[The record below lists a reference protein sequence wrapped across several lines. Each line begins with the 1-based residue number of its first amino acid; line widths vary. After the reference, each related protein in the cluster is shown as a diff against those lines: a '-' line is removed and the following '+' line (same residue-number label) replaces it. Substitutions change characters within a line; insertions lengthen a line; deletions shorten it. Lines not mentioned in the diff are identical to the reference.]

1 VNTNDTPYSV
11 AAAWSRLYDALKHSP
26 WEEDDVRDWQTWFP
40 ESVKDYAPVA
50 EALKYV
56 YDLSDGWQG
65 AFIMYEAPL
74 AVLKAAHRHYGGAF
88 LTPGQVTD
96 MARRFVVF
104 YDNPEEP
111 LDEYLDEFHG
121 EMPLGWLNEDGR
133 KEIEKAVRRDSEIWI
148 DDPKV
153 SGVYVFYKPG
163 TAIDGML
170 SRARLR
176 DSVDVPRETS
186 IEE

>member
-1 VNTNDTPYSV
+1 
-11 AAAWSRLYDALKHSP
+11 
-26 WEEDDVRDWQTWFP
+26 
-40 ESVKDYAPVA
+40 
-50 EALKYV
+50 
-56 YDLSDGWQG
+56 
-65 AFIMYEAPL
+65 
-74 AVLKAAHRHYGGAF
+74 
-88 LTPGQVTD
+88 
-96 MARRFVVF
+96 
-104 YDNPEEP
+104 
-111 LDEYLDEFHG
+111 
-121 EMPLGWLNEDGR
+121 MPLNWLNEDGR